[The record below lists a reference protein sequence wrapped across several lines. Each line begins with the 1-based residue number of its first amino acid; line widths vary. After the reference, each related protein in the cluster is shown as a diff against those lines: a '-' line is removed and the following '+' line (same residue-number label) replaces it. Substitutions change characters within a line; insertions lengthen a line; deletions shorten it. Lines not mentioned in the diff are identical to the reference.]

1 MLEWRKKERQ
11 STCRDWAFL
20 FLCKNIG
27 VKEDKVVRI
36 TFGFPERCRKS
47 VERVSETLNTDYHSA
62 YTMILLMACLMDYSP
77 DDPEVV
83 DELLANYT
91 KPAVSA

>member
-1 MLEWRKKERQ
+1 M
-11 STCRDWAFL
+11 
-20 FLCKNIG
+20 
-27 VKEDKVVRI
+27 RI
-36 TFGFPERCRKS
+36 AFGFPERCRPS
-47 VERVSETLNTDYHSA
+47 VERVSEALHTDQHSA

-77 DDPEVV
+77 DDPAVV

>member
-1 MLEWRKKERQ
+1 M
-11 STCRDWAFL
+11 
-20 FLCKNIG
+20 
-27 VKEDKVVRI
+27 RI
-36 TFGFPERCRKS
+36 TFRFPERCRTS
-47 VERVSETLNTDYHSA
+47 VERVSEALHTDQHSA

-77 DDPEVV
+77 DDPAVV